1 VAEPKVVLEL
11 AGHEVAISNPSKV
24 FFSRAGVTKL
34 DMVRYYLSVAD
45 GALAGVAARPM
56 ALKRFVNGAESE
68 AFFQKRAP
76 EKRPDWIG
84 TVELRFPSG
93 RTADEVVVS
102 DEAALAWV
110 INLGCIDLNPHPVR
124 FFDLDHPDELRVDLD
139 PVPGVEWPQIRDV
152 ALVARDVLADFGL
165 TGWPKTSGSRGLHV
179 YARIEPRWPFGD
191 VRRAA
196 VAVAREIERRAPDL
210 ATSKWWKEERHGV
223 FVDYNQNAKDRTVAS
238 AYSIRP
244 VPDARVSA
252 PLTWDEVPTCDPAS
266 YTMFTMP
273 ARFASLGDPWAGMDE
288 GAGSLEALLELA
300 ARDEAA
306 GLPDAP
312 WPPHYEKQTSEAPRV
327 QPSKR
332 RGDAAAQTAVA
343 PPPTAATPPAAAPPA
358 PGKLS
363 GPTGRRRSTMPLIEI
378 ARAETKDEAM
388 AGLERWKAR
397 HPSVWP
403 LLEPRDVLV
412 DGMRGRSSVWYRI
425 RLNLQHVP
433 EDQRPPQEPLE
444 VDYDP
449 WAGFRP

>member
-1 VAEPKVVLEL
+1 MAEPKLVLEL
-11 AGHEVAISNPSKV
+11 GGHEVAISNPSKV
-24 FFSRAGVTKL
+24 FFTRAGVTKL
-34 DMVRYYLSVAD
+34 DMVRYYLAVAP
-45 GALAGVAARPM
+45 GALGGVGDRPM

-76 EKRPDWIG
+76 EKRPDWIE

-102 DEAALAWV
+102 DEAALTWV

-124 FFDLDHPDELRVDLD
+124 ADDLDHPDELRVDLD

-152 ALVARDVLADFGL
+152 AMVAQGVLSDFGL
-165 TGWPKTSGSRGLHV
+165 VGWPKTSGSRGLHV
-179 YARIEPRWPFGD
+179 YARIEPRWSFSD

-196 VAVAREIERRAPDL
+196 VAVAREIERRAPDI

-252 PLTWDEVPTCDPAS
+252 PLTWAEVPSCDPAL
-266 YTMFTMP
+266 YTIVTMP
-273 ARFASLGDPWAGMDE
+273 ARFAQIGDPWAEMDSA
-288 GAGSLEALLELA
+288 AGSLEPLLELA

-312 WPPHYEKQTSEAPRV
+312 WPPHYEKQTGEAPRV

-332 RGDAAAQTAVA
+332 RAGTV
-343 PPPTAATPPAAAPPA
+343 APPA
-358 PGKLS
+358 PGQTA

-403 LLEPRDVLV
+403 LLEARDVLV

-425 RLNLQHVP
+425 RVNLQHVP

-449 WAGFRP
+449 WVGFRP

>member
-1 VAEPKVVLEL
+1 MAEPKLVLSL

-24 FFSRAGVTKL
+24 FFSRAGITKL
-34 DMVRYYLSVAD
+34 DMVSYYLAVAE
-45 GALAGVAARPM
+45 GALRGVGGRPM

-76 EKRPDWIG
+76 EKRPDWIE

-102 DEAALAWV
+102 DDAALAWV

-124 FFDLDHPDELRVDLD
+124 WSDLDHPDELRVDLD

-179 YARIEPRWPFGD
+179 YARIEPRWSFGD

-252 PLTWDEVPTCDPAS
+252 PLTWVEVPSCDPAS
-266 YTMFTMP
+266 YTIETMP
-273 ARFASLGDPWAGMDE
+273 TRFAAIGDPWGGMDE
-288 GAGSLEALLELA
+288 AAGSLEALLDLA

-312 WPPHYEKQTSEAPRV
+312 WPPHYEKQTGEAPRV

-332 RGDAAAQTAVA
+332 RMPEV
-343 PPPTAATPPAAAPPA
+343 PPAA
-358 PGKLS
+358 PGKTA

-388 AGLERWKAR
+388 AGLERWKER

-433 EDQRPPQEPLE
+433 EAQRPPQEPLE

>member
-1 VAEPKVVLEL
+1 MAEPKKVLLL
-11 AGHEVAISNPSKV
+11 AGREVAVSNPSKV

-34 DMVRYYLSVAD
+34 DMVRYYLSVAG
-45 GALAGVAARPM
+45 GALGGAGGRPM

-68 AFFQKRAP
+68 PFFQKRAP
-76 EKRPDWIG
+76 EKRPDWIE

-93 RTADEVVVS
+93 RTADEVVVN
-102 DEAALAWV
+102 DEAGLAWV

-124 FFDLDHPDELRVDLD
+124 DSDLDHPDELRVDLD

-152 ALVARDVLADFGL
+152 AMVAADGL
-165 TGWPKTSGSRGLHV
+165 TGWPKTSGSRGMHI
-179 YARIEPRWPFGD
+179 YARIEPRWSFGD

-252 PLTWDEVPTCDPAS
+252 PLTWAEVPTCDPAA
-266 YTMFTMP
+266 YTIATMP
-273 ARFASLGDPWAGMDE
+273 GRFASLGDPWAGMDE
-288 GAGSLEALLELA
+288 AAGPLDALLEQA

-312 WPPHYEKQTSEAPRV
+312 WPPHYEKQTGEAPRV

-332 RGDAAAQTAVA
+332 RMPEV
-343 PPPTAATPPAAAPPA
+343 PSPA
-358 PGKLS
+358 PGTGGPGGVPPEGRAA

-378 ARAETKDEAM
+378 ARAETKGEAM

-403 LLEPRDVLV
+403 QLEARDVLV
-412 DGMRGRSSVWYRI
+412 DAMRGRSSLWYRI
-425 RLNLQHVP
+425 RVNLQHVP
-433 EDQRPPQEPLE
+433 EAERPAQEPLE

>member
-1 VAEPKVVLEL
+1 MAEPKKVLSL
-11 AGHEVAISNPSKV
+11 AGREVAISNPSKV
-24 FFSRAGVTKL
+24 FFPRAGVTKL
-34 DMVRYYLSVAD
+34 DMVRYYLSVAA
-45 GALAGVAARPM
+45 GARGGVSARPM
-56 ALKRFVNGAESE
+56 ALKRFVNGAEAE
-68 AFFQKRAP
+68 PFFQKRAP
-76 EKRPDWIG
+76 DKRPDWVE

-93 RTADEVVVS
+93 RAADEVVVS

-124 FFDLDHPDELRVDLD
+124 VSDLDHPDELRVDLD

-165 TGWPKTSGSRGLHV
+165 VGWPKTSGSRGMHI
-179 YARIEPRWPFGD
+179 YARISPRWPFGE

-252 PLTWDEVPTCDPAS
+252 PLTWDEVPECDPAA
-266 YTMFTMP
+266 YTLFTVP
-273 ARFASLGDPWAGMDE
+273 SRFASLGDPWAGMDE
-288 GAGSLEALLELA
+288 AAGSLDALLEQA
-300 ARDEAA
+300 DRDEAA

-312 WPPHYEKQTSEAPRV
+312 WPPHYEKQAGEAPRV

-332 RGDAAAQTAVA
+332 RTDAAAG
-343 PPPTAATPPAAAPPA
+343 AAAAAGGPAAPA
-358 PGKLS
+358 AGAAGS
-363 GPTGRRRSTMPLIEI
+363 AGRRRSTMPLIEI
-378 ARAETKDEAM
+378 ARAQTKDEAM
-388 AGLERWKAR
+388 AGLERWRAR

-403 LLEPRDVLV
+403 MLEARDVLV
-412 DGMRGRSSVWYRI
+412 DAMRGRSSLWYRI
-425 RLNLQHVP
+425 RINLQHVP
-433 EDQRPPQEPLE
+433 EAERPAQEPLE